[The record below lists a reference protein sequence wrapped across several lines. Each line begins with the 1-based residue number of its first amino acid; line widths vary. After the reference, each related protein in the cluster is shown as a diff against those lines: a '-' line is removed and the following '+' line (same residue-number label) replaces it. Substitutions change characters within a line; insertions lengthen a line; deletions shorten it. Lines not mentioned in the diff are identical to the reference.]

1 MPALESIRLR
11 GVRQNNLKGFDL
23 DIPLGRYVVVTGLSG
38 AGKSSLV
45 FETLHAEGQRRY
57 VETFSAYT
65 RQFLELL
72 AKPQVDS
79 IENIRPSIAIEQS
92 NTVKTSRSTVG
103 TMTELCDYFKV
114 WFSHVAS
121 CYDPETGERV
131 DDDNPQT
138 IWAKSAAQ
146 FAGRTVLVVF
156 AVTRPANMQWREIL
170 ENLQGQSYQRVLI
183 PDSTGACTLHRVD
196 ELLEARS
203 DAPARTDSTVPR
215 SDARE
220 RIDSSAPGGAARKR
234 IDRSAA
240 RKSHNAAVAS
250 GGAAR
255 ESGDPLA
262 SASTPAVGASYCDT
276 LLANA
281 TTLFVIQDRIAIAAD
296 AKPRFTE
303 AVETALHFGQGEVR
317 LFCEAVS
324 GSDARERAD
333 AGTDRVAATTE
344 SDLLSAQACG
354 AARPPVETSTPDS
367 AATPAPNPQ
376 STIRIPQFRELGHYS
391 RGLHSPKTGRLFR
404 PATPAMFSFNSP
416 LGACPKCRGFGRIIA
431 IDYRLAIP
439 DETLS
444 IDDGAIKCWEGEVFG
459 ESKRDL
465 LGFAKKKKLPTHIPF
480 CELTPEQRAYVIDGE
495 PGYGENGVEWPAAW
509 YGLKGFFRYLEAR
522 TYKMHYRVF
531 LSRYRSYDLC
541 PDCHGTRLQPEAL
554 CWKWRNRA
562 LPELYQLPVSEL
574 LALLEKQAAALSRGE
589 TRGRFDSACGAARQS
604 GDPLGSASTP
614 AVGASSCDAH
624 PLSVHG
630 SPTPTP
636 APIPQ
641 SAIRN
646 PHSSDIALDA
656 ILTRLRYL
664 EQVGL
669 GYLTLDRQSRTLS
682 GGEVERVNLTS
693 CLGSSLVD
701 TLFVL
706 DEPSVGLHPRDI
718 DRLVGIIRTLTDA
731 GNTVVVVEHDESM
744 IRAADHVIEIGPE
757 PGAGG
762 GHVVFQGAVPAL
774 LASRAAITGA
784 YLSGRKF
791 IPVPARRRVVDGATP
806 RLSFSGVSKHN
817 LHDLA
822 VSLPLGRFVAL
833 SGVSGSGKSTLL
845 DHVIYQG
852 LLAARRQFA
861 EDPATIGAIHG
872 IEQLGEIVL
881 VAQSPLSRTPR
892 SNAALYSEAWDAIRT
907 LFASTEAAR
916 EAGFSASSFSFNA
929 GDGRCDH
936 CQGLGY
942 EAVEMQF
949 LSDVYV
955 PCPICEGRRFK
966 PEILACTWNGRSV
979 ADVLA
984 LTVRQ
989 ALDFFAGQPAIRSRL
1004 QPLDTVGLGYIA
1016 LGQPLNTLSGGESQ
1030 RLKLVKYLGTFT
1042 GSAVPIRSETRES
1055 FDSDSS
1061 SSAAAVCDAAR
1072 TSGDSTPGTCH
1083 VIRDKASTASDTTCS
1098 APSANPQSAF
1108 RDPQSSALLL
1118 LDEPTTG
1125 LHRHD
1130 VGRLLSVLHALV
1142 DRGHSVVVIEH
1153 NTDVLKNADWL
1164 IEVGPEGG
1172 AAGGRIVAEGTPEQV
1187 ALTRTAT
1194 APYLRAALAGPTVAD
1209 PLALAAE
1216 PSLPSFSSIPSVATC
1231 PTTTAPT
1238 PPHSLQILGA
1248 RENNLRNLS
1257 LSIALRSLTVVTGVS
1272 GSGKSTLAF
1281 DIVFAEGQ
1289 RRFME
1294 SMSPYAR
1301 QFVEQLPRP
1310 AVDRVTGIPPTV
1322 AIEQRL
1328 TRGGRKSTVAT
1339 ITEVAQY
1346 LRLLYAK
1353 LGIQHHPVT
1362 GNPVRA
1368 LTTAELE
1375 KHFLATL
1382 ATPTA
1387 KKAKHLYL
1395 CAPLVRGRKGHH
1407 QPIADWIRD
1416 HGYPLMRADGRL
1428 LLVENF
1434 SKLDR
1439 FKEHN
1444 VEVVIADLKNLAPT
1458 ATPPARPRSSTSSTK
1473 SRSSTPST
1481 PAPTSALRTPTS
1493 ALGEA
1498 LRLGHGTCFLL
1509 LPDGKIVSW
1518 FSTTR
1523 TDSATGE
1530 TFPELDPKDFSFASP
1545 KGWCPVCRGH
1555 GRLAPWMLKA
1565 DKDDE
1570 ETPPEIA
1577 ELAHLFEDDDSG
1589 AQFHTCPEC
1598 GGTRLNRI
1606 ARSVK
1611 LYFKHGPALSLPELL
1626 HRTPSQLLAALRDLE
1641 LDARGKLIVR
1651 DIVPQIEERLKFMD
1665 EVGLAYLELERSAD
1679 TLSGGEAQRIRLAS
1693 QLGSNLSG
1701 VLYVLDEPSIGLHP
1715 RDNDRLIATMER
1727 LRAKGNT
1734 LLVVEHDDV
1743 VMDHADRI
1751 LDLGPGAGR
1760 HGGQLLAD
1768 DTPANLRKNKNSL
1781 TGLYLDQGI
1790 PHPIRGEYRNVSEG
1804 RANRPGE
1811 PKPTTKPRAKSTSAP
1826 STSAQSA
1833 VRNPQ
1838 SAIEPTSWL
1847 ALTGARLRNLQNLD
1861 LRLPLGRLIMVA
1873 GPSGAG
1879 KSTLFRDLLHP
1890 AVACAIQ
1897 QQKSKLTG
1905 RDFLKLA
1912 PKCTHEVSL
1921 SPAAEY
1927 AAPPPAPARAAA
1939 GSSRHSS
1946 AVPSIPSVSS
1956 LPFDQLTG
1964 AAVFKSVIEVDQSP
1978 IGHPPRSTPATYLG
1992 VFDLIRQFL
2001 ATVPESKIRG
2011 YTAGRFSFNTSGGRC
2026 ETCSGAGRV
2035 KIEMNFMPDTFVTCE
2050 ACGGRRYNP
2059 ETLEIAWKGKN
2070 VADILEM
2077 TFEEARD
2084 FFDFHNQ
2091 LRDVCALMCETG
2103 LGYLTLGQSSPTLS
2117 GGEAQRLKLVT
2128 ELSRGLQSYKE
2139 RQRGETPRNLYILE
2153 EPTIGLHLSDCEKLI
2168 HLLHRL
2174 VDQGHTV
2181 VVIEHHLDLLAEADW
2196 IVELGPDG
2204 GPAGGQLIYQ
2214 GPVAGLAKIKRSPT
2228 APYLREK
2235 LAI

>member
-1 MPALESIRLR
+1 MPAPESIRLR

-72 AKPQVDS
+72 AKPQVES
-79 IENIRPSIAIEQS
+79 IENIRPSIAIEQT

-114 WFSHVAS
+114 WFSHAAS

-138 IWAKSAAQ
+138 IWAKSSAL
-146 FAGRTVLVVF
+146 FAGRTMLVAFRV
-156 AVTRPANMQWREIL
+156 ARPGNMQWREIL
-170 ENLQGQSYQRVLI
+170 QNLQGQSYQRVLI
-183 PDSTGACTLHRVD
+183 PDASGTCALHRVD
-196 ELLEARS
+196 DLL
-203 DAPARTDSTVPR
+203 APVADSPQHKR
-215 SDARE
+215 N
-220 RIDSSAPGGAARKR
+220 AAR
-234 IDRSAA
+234 
-240 RKSHNAAVAS
+240 AS
-250 GGAAR
+250 
-255 ESGDPLA
+255 SDPLA
-262 SASTPAVGASYCDT
+262 AVS
-276 LLANA
+276 
-281 TTLFVIQDRIAIAAD
+281 TLFVIQDRLALDTA
-296 AKPRFTE
+296 AKPRFVE

-317 LFCEAVS
+317 LFGECA
-324 GSDARERAD
+324 AD
-333 AGTDRVAATTE
+333 QPEPNTHHRYTE
-344 SDLLSAQACG
+344 LA
-354 AARPPVETSTPDS
+354 
-367 AATPAPNPQ
+367 
-376 STIRIPQFRELGHYS
+376 HYS
-391 RGLHSPKTGRLFR
+391 RGLHSPKTGRRFR
-404 PATPAMFSFNSP
+404 PAAPAMFSFNSP
-416 LGACPKCRGFGRIIA
+416 LGACPKCRGFGRIID

-480 CELTPEQRAYVIDGE
+480 CDLTPAQRAYVIDGE

-531 LSRYRSYDLC
+531 LSRYRSYNLC
-541 PDCHGTRLQPEAL
+541 PECRGTRLQPEAL
-554 CWKWRNRA
+554 CWKWQNRT

-574 LALLEKQAAALSRGE
+574 LALLSPLAAPSLSFASFVPSDLSGASETNSAAA
-589 TRGRFDSACGAARQS
+589 
-604 GDPLGSASTP
+604 
-614 AVGASSCDAH
+614 
-624 PLSVHG
+624 
-630 SPTPTP
+630 P
-636 APIPQ
+636 APNRR
-641 SAIRN
+641 SAIAN
-646 PHSSDIALDA
+646 HKSSDLALDA
-656 ILTRLRYL
+656 ILSRLRYL

-718 DRLVGIIRTLTDA
+718 DRLIGIIRTLTDA

-757 PGAGG
+757 PGAAG
-762 GHVVFQGAVPAL
+762 GHVVFQGDVPAL
-774 LASRAAITGA
+774 LASPRAITGD
-784 YLSGRKF
+784 YLSGRRF
-791 IPVPARRRVVDGATP
+791 IPIPPRRRPVDAATP
-806 RLSFSGVSKHN
+806 RLVFESASKHN
-817 LHDLA
+817 LRDLTL
-822 VSLPLGRFVAL
+822 SLPLGRFVAL

-845 DHVIYQG
+845 EHVIYQG
-852 LLAARRQFA
+852 LLASRRQYA
-861 EDPATIGAIHG
+861 EDPATIAAIHG
-872 IEQLGEIVL
+872 VEHLGEIVL
-881 VAQSPLSRTPR
+881 VDQSPLSRTPR
-892 SNAALYSEAWDAIRT
+892 SNAALYTEAWENIRE
-907 LFASTEAAR
+907 LFAATAAAR
-916 EAGFSASSFSFNA
+916 EAGYSASSFSFNT

-936 CQGLGY
+936 CSGLGY

-966 PEILACTWNGRSV
+966 PEILACTWHGRSV

-989 ALDFFAGQPAIRSRL
+989 ALDFFAEQSAIRSRL

-1042 GSAVPIRSETRES
+1042 GVTSPIP
-1055 FDSDSS
+1055 DN
-1061 SSAAAVCDAAR
+1061 
-1072 TSGDSTPGTCH
+1072 
-1083 VIRDKASTASDTTCS
+1083 
-1098 APSANPQSAF
+1098 PSPQ
-1108 RDPQSSALLL
+1108 RGALLL

-1130 VGRLLSVLHALV
+1130 VGRLLTVLHALV

-1153 NTDVLKNADWL
+1153 NTDVLKNADWVV
-1164 IEVGPEGG
+1164 EVGPEGG

-1194 APYLRAALAGPTVAD
+1194 APYLRAALAGTNTE

-1216 PSLPSFSSIPSVATC
+1216 PPAPSSQTQHPSPV
-1231 PTTTAPT
+1231 
-1238 PPHSLQILGA
+1238 LQILGA

-1368 LTTAELE
+1368 LTAAELE
-1375 KHFLATL
+1375 KHFLAAL

-1416 HGYPLMRADGRL
+1416 HGYSLMRADGRL

-1434 SKLDR
+1434 TKLDR

-1444 VEVVIADLKNLAPT
+1444 VEVVVADLKS
-1458 ATPPARPRSSTSSTK
+1458 ATSPEAKDERQEARKSTPHAHPSTSSTK
-1473 SRSSTPST
+1473 SSSSTPLASRLS
-1481 PAPTSALRTPTS
+1481 PLASLS
-1493 ALGEA
+1493 ES
-1498 LRLGHGTCFLL
+1498 LRLGKGTCFLL

-1555 GRLAPWMLKA
+1555 GRLAPWMIKP
-1565 DKDDE
+1565 DKDDD

-1577 ELAHLFEDDDSG
+1577 ELAHLFDDDSG
-1589 AQFHTCPEC
+1589 AQFRTCPEC

-1611 LYFKHGPALSLPELL
+1611 LYFKHSPALSLPELL
-1626 HRTPSQLLAALRDLE
+1626 HRTPSQLLATLRNLD

-1768 DTPANLRKNKNSL
+1768 DTPTHLRQNKNSL
-1781 TGLYLDQGI
+1781 TGLYLDKGI
-1790 PHPIRGEYRNVSEG
+1790 PHPIRGAYRDVSEG

-1811 PKPTTKPRAKSTSAP
+1811 SKPAAKSRAKSAAAASK
-1826 STSAQSA
+1826 
-1833 VRNPQ
+1833 
-1838 SAIEPTSWL
+1838 IEPLAWL
-1847 ALTGARLRNLQNLD
+1847 ELTGARLRNLQNFS

-1879 KSTLFRDLLHP
+1879 KSTLFRDLIHP
-1890 AVACAIQ
+1890 AAACAIQ
-1897 QQKSKLTG
+1897 QKKAKLTG

-1912 PKCTHEVSL
+1912 SKCTHEVSL
-1921 SPAAEY
+1921 SPAAEFR
-1927 AAPPPAPARAAA
+1927 PITNHPSPI
-1939 GSSRHSS
+1939 S
-1946 AVPSIPSVSS
+1946 ASA
-1956 LPFDQLTG
+1956 PFDLLTG
-1964 AAVFKSVIEVDQSP
+1964 AASFKSVIEVDQSP
-1978 IGHPPRSTPATYLG
+1978 IGHTPRSTPATYLG
-1992 VFDLIRQFL
+1992 VFDLVRQFL

-2035 KIEMNFMPDTFVTCE
+2035 KLEMNFMPDTFVTCE

-2059 ETLEIAWKGKN
+2059 ETLEIEWKGKN

-2077 TFEEARD
+2077 TFEEARE

-2091 LRDVCALMCETG
+2091 LREVCALMCETG

-2181 VVIEHHLDLLAEADW
+2181 IVIEHHLDLLAEADW

-2204 GPAGGQLIYQ
+2204 GPAGGELLYQ
-2214 GPVAGLAKIKRSPT
+2214 GPVSGLARLKRSPT
-2228 APYLREK
+2228 APYLCKILSR
-2235 LAI
+2235 